1 MRRKILVTG
10 AYGFIGSA
18 VTARLLADG
27 HEVVGLGRNVA
38 QASRQQPDVR
48 WISLDIAKAS
58 NSKDWLPHLS
68 GIQAVVNC
76 AGALQDGGSDD
87 IRAVHVDGTV
97 ALFEAC
103 EKAGVRRVIHVSAIG
118 IDRQTPTKFSA
129 TKLAADRDLQKRNLE
144 WVILRPSVVYGRN
157 AYGGSALIRAAAAL
171 PGFVPVFPDTADLQ
185 LVHLDD
191 VAETAA
197 FFVKDGA
204 PAKVTL
210 ELAGPER
217 LSLTQTIK
225 SFRRWLGLSETRE
238 IKIPRWIAAAAFKL
252 GDAISWLGWRPP
264 VRTTAQRELAR
275 GAIGDPAEWTRITG
289 ISPRSLSQALARE
302 PASVQEKWF
311 ARLYLFKSL
320 LIGGLALFWIA
331 TGLLALGPA
340 REAGIVLML
349 QAGLA
354 AYAVPL
360 VFGGAILDI
369 LVGLG
374 IAMKRTARA
383 ALLASIAV
391 SLLYLALGGILLPAL
406 WADPLGPL
414 VKIVPVLLA
423 SLAALA
429 ILDDR

>member
-1 MRRKILVTG
+1 MRVLVTG